1 MKKRRSAGNK
11 QIPKFIK
18 QYADAWRVLDAY
30 DKETLATKGSTK
42 KKIKL
47 TAAGLADSV
56 EKFGKY
62 LAKKEEKGGMF
73 GVERGGEIF
82 EGIVGDVMQSFNG
95 KEVYSTTEEK
105 AANLFYFIVKDHPF
119 VDGNKRSGA
128 FAFVWFLDKA
138 GILDIKRIPPS
149 TLTALTLLVAES
161 DSKEKDKIIQVILT
175 LLVKNK

>member
-1 MKKRRSAGNK
+1 MKKSHKTAIK

-47 TAAGLADSV
+47 TADDLADSV
-56 EKFGKY
+56 EKFAKY
-62 LAKKEEKGGMF
+62 LAKKDEKGGMF

-82 EGIVGDVMQSFNG
+82 EGIVGDVMQSFES
-95 KEVYSTTEEK
+95 KEVYPTVEEK
-105 AANLFYFIVKDHPF
+105 AANLFYFLVKDHPF

-149 TLTALTLLVAES
+149 TLTTLTLLVAES
-161 DSKEKDKIIQVILT
+161 SSKEKDKIIQVILT
-175 LLVKNK
+175 LLSKN